1 VIDSP
6 LSASSRRRD
15 STAPRLIDSHD
26 RNLLV
31 NCCPG
36 PGSVNVVPG
45 PANLVPGPA
54 NLVPGPGSSSC
65 SSSQA
70 ALEDIYTKLLSK
82 QKKRIDERNS
92 DCLGEVL
99 SVGRGRLSASGSSAR
114 FIKNLGKPV
123 NKTL

>member
-1 VIDSP
+1 VIDSS

-15 STAPRLIDSHD
+15 STAPRLIGSHD

-31 NCCPG
+31 NRCPG
-36 PGSVNVVPG
+36 PGPVNVVPGSANVVPGSVNVVPG
-45 PANLVPGPA
+45 SANVVPGSANVVPGSANVVPGPANVVPGPA

-82 QKKRIDERNS
+82 QKK
-92 DCLGEVL
+92 G
-99 SVGRGRLSASGSSAR
+99 
-114 FIKNLGKPV
+114 
-123 NKTL
+123 